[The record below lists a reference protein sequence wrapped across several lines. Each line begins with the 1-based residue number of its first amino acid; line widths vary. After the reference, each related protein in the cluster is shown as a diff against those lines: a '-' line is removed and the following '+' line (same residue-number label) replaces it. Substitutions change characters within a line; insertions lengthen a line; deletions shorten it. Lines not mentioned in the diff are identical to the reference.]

1 MAIRVKYRGQEYS
14 ADTPKEAIALAKKLQ
29 KHDHHR
35 ENQFREAS
43 SATTGWTEDK
53 LLAVTQNIGV
63 AQQKLLAVLLASP
76 HGPVNNETIIKEMG
90 LRSATVLAGI
100 QSGLAKQLR
109 LIRMDTRAVYLVE
122 HSWVD
127 GKRKRCLTLN
137 EGFRLTAMKHDWPDY
152 IQKQI
157 KETK

>member
-1 MAIRVKYRGQEYS
+1 MAIRFKYRGQEYS
-14 ADTPKEAIALAKKLQ
+14 VDTLKEAIALAKKLQ

-35 ENQFREAS
+35 EDRFREEP

-53 LLAVTQNIGV
+53 LLAVTQNIGI

-76 HGPVNNETIIKEMG
+76 HGPVDIEMIIKEMG

-122 HSWVD
+122 HSSVD

-137 EGFRLTAMKHDWPDY
+137 EGFRLTAMKLDWPDY
-152 IQKQI
+152 IQKQVE
-157 KETK
+157 ETK